1 MFRACRVFPSLRGLP
16 LKATTFMLQSS
27 LLVRVECDFLVMD
40 HPFMQTVV
48 AILGGMAL
56 GINYEGVRGTW
67 QGARGIPPASCAEAT
82 SPVCSAVEG
91 VEMTTEN

>member
-1 MFRACRVFPSLRGLP
+1 
-16 LKATTFMLQSS
+16 
-27 LLVRVECDFLVMD
+27 MD

-67 QGARGIPPASCAEAT
+67 QGARGIPPASCAETT

-91 VEMTTEN
+91 GRNDNRKLTTRDHRILTTPVG

>member
-1 MFRACRVFPSLRGLP
+1 
-16 LKATTFMLQSS
+16 
-27 LLVRVECDFLVMD
+27 
-40 HPFMQTVV
+40 MQTVV